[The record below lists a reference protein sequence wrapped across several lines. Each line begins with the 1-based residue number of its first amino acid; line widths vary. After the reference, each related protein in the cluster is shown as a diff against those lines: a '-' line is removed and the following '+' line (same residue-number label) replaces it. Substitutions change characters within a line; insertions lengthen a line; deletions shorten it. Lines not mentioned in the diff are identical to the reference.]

1 MLLVNLRMDAV
12 YAKENMHIRWVCE
25 TGIVENIE
33 QIVKEYKQTRDLLVR
48 SLYLSLGSLFAYA
61 HAWSWTT
68 SPMSYISRRLKLIL

>member
-48 SLYLSLGSLFAYA
+48 SLYLSLGSQFAYA
-61 HAWSWTT
+61 HA
-68 SPMSYISRRLKLIL
+68 